1 MPDMFSGDCLTP
13 YSTAAKTVDIDNYT
27 LTTGVLLA
35 VKFLAGKEGTVPAH
49 PTLNVS
55 STGAIPIVLETDEIE
70 FIPGGNMLY
79 LFTYDG
85 EGYNI
90 IGYNSE
96 DNPDGVS
103 KWYAGTHITGTS
115 TTETVFPQSEVD
127 NAVVGDMYL
136 NTSTNNVYQCTFA
149 GVPAIAKWKYIANIE
164 GAPGFSPRATVTKSG
179 STATIT
185 ITDEEGTTSE
195 TVSDGEDGQDGQ
207 DGYSPSATVTK
218 TGDTATITITDKDGT
233 TTETVS
239 DGTDGTDGQDGY
251 SPTATVSKTG
261 DTATITI
268 TDKDGTTTE
277 TISDGQDGAPGQPGE
292 PGEDGH
298 MLYGTSSTGAS
309 TGTKVVVCTDAE
321 ELYAGLTVFVAFS
334 AANTAASLKLNVN
347 SLGAKSVY
355 FAGAVASSTNLF
367 LWGAKSCIQFTY
379 DGTYWVPVGY
389 PCVYYG
395 ACSTAAG
402 TAAKTTT
409 INQIVICKG
418 TTLNLK
424 MTNANES
431 SGSTLNVT
439 STGAKSIYANGETL
453 DTNSKFN
460 WIDNATVSFTFD
472 GQYWLIGDTTSSYLA
487 NAAQNTANT
496 ATENITDL
504 NLYLNG
510 GYATELTSRFSEEQ
524 LICDSGVFYEEVGG
538 TFGTYTFTYDG
549 SNWKLDGTTVDISD
563 YGLHLET
570 TPSASDTIIVDL
582 TEVVG
587 SMTDIN
593 NQYNTLNEKVDS
605 NADAADSDL
614 TAAQEQLL
622 ALIDAQADAL
632 INTQTQLGLITNKT
646 TGMGFTNQYGFV
658 LYGQNATD
666 NTGFKLQ
673 LGAQAINFIY
683 GALGSSSSVMAS
695 VSGNALNISNAN
707 ISKQLRFGNFAFIPR
722 SNGNMSLKYLG

>member
-35 VKFLAGKEGTVPAH
+35 VKFLAGKESTVPAH

-55 STGAIPIVLETDEIE
+55 NTGAIPIVLETDEIE

-218 TGDTATITITDKDGT
+218 SGDTATITITDVNGT
-233 TTETVS
+233 TTESVS
-239 DGTDGTDGQDGY
+239 DGTDGQDGQDGQDGY
-251 SPTATVSKTG
+251 SPTATVSKSG

-268 TDKDGTTTE
+268 TDVNGTTTE
-277 TISDGQDGAPGQPGE
+277 TVSDGQDGQDGQPGA
-292 PGEDGH
+292 DGDDGATIWTATANPTTPNYTFNISDLTGQSGRTPQVGDLVVRSYYRYTITSVSSTTVLTGTRTSIRGAAGADGQ
-298 MLYGTSSTGAS
+298 MLYAT
-309 TGTKVVVCTDAE
+309 
-321 ELYAGLTVFVAFS
+321 
-334 AANTAASLKLNVN
+334 
-347 SLGAKSVY
+347 
-355 FAGAVASSTNLF
+355 
-367 LWGAKSCIQFTY
+367 
-379 DGTYWVPVGY
+379 
-389 PCVYYG
+389 
-395 ACSTAAG
+395 CSTAAS
-402 TAAKTTT
+402 TAAKVATLEAGTLT
-409 INQIVICKG
+409 LVKG
-418 TTLNLK
+418 ASVAVTFENENTS
-424 MTNANES
+424 TNP
-431 SGSTLNVT
+431 TLNVAN
-439 STGAKSIYANGETL
+439 TGAKPIIAIGENLTDL
-453 DTNSKFN
+453 SAYNWVARATVIFVYDGTNWQMDGTSSLSKAESAQQQA
-460 WIDNATVSFTFD
+460 DNA
-472 GQYWLIGDTTSSYLA
+472 
-487 NAAQNTANT
+487 NTNITELGLYVNGGA
-496 ATENITDL
+496 ATEVS
-504 NLYLNG
+504 
-510 GYATELTSRFSEEQ
+510 TEDYNEEEVIVDTS
-524 LICDSGVFYEEVGG
+524 IFYEHVSGQ
-538 TFGTYTFTYDG
+538 FGTYTFTYNG
-549 SNWKLDGTTVDISD
+549 SVWKLNGTTVDLND
-563 YGLHLET
+563 YGVYLHAD
-570 TPSASDTIIVDL
+570 PSTNDQITVNL

-587 SMTDIN
+587 TIQTIDDRFDELSD
-593 NQYNTLNEKVDS
+593 LVDT
-605 NADAADSDL
+605 NADTAASDL
-614 TAAQEQLL
+614 ASARNDLESSIDITNQHVSYITNEL
-622 ALIDAQADAL
+622 AILTDR
-632 INTQTQLGLITNKT
+632 TQSIGFNELYGLI
-646 TGMGFTNQYGFV
+646 
-658 LYGQNATD
+658 LYAIGAND

-673 LGAQAINFIY
+673 LSPNAINFIN
-683 GALGSSSSVMAS
+683 GQIGNSSDILAYM
-695 VSGNALNISNAN
+695 SGNNLNINNAIVN
-707 ISKQLRFGNFAFIPR
+707 QRLRFGNFAFIPR
-722 SNGNMSLKYLG
+722 TNGNMCLKYLG